1 MGARR
6 PLHAL
11 VVEDDL
17 DDADLLAMEIRRG
30 YDAVVE
36 RVESLAQL
44 AEMLAT
50 GRWEIVISDFT
61 LNGFTALDAL
71 EVVKRTGRDI
81 PFIIV
86 SGSIG
91 EETAVEAM
99 RAGANDFFLKD
110 RLNRLA
116 PAIEREVREAANRQE
131 RRQALAQVAENES
144 RLRAIFN
151 QSLVGIAQTDLA
163 HRFVLVNDQFCR
175 ITGRTRDEL
184 IGSPMPE
191 ITHPDHRDEASQLFA
206 KAVTERG
213 GYAIE
218 MRYVRPDGSHVWVN
232 LNVSIVVD
240 MQGESSFGVNIV
252 EDITQRRRADED
264 LRLAVTARDEF
275 LAMASHEL
283 KTPVASLELVLA
295 SSLHV
300 LGTVPPSSAP
310 IGKLSQRLGVAA
322 KQVDRLTSLIHNLLD
337 VTRITSGRLNLTC
350 SEGDFSDVVR
360 TAVARLQDLVVRSGS
375 QIVLHAEEPVFG
387 WFDPHAVDVV
397 ISNLLANAAKYGMGK
412 PIEVAVTRR
421 EDVAFLSVTDHGMGI
436 DLIDQRRI
444 FERFERAVS
453 PNHYGGFGIGLWIA
467 RNIAEAHG
475 GAIRVESGPGVGSTF
490 VVEIPLVKTE
500 VAA

>member
-1 MGARR
+1 
-6 PLHAL
+6 
-11 VVEDDL
+11 
-17 DDADLLAMEIRRG
+17 
-30 YDAVVE
+30 
-36 RVESLAQL
+36 
-44 AEMLAT
+44 
-50 GRWEIVISDFT
+50 VISDFT

-99 RAGANDFFLKD
+99 RAGAHDFFLKD
-110 RLNRLA
+110 RLHRLA

-131 RRQALAQVAENES
+131 RREALAQVAENES

-151 QSLVGIAQTDLA
+151 QSLVAIAQTDLE

-175 ITGRTRDEL
+175 ITGRTRAEL
-184 IGSPMPE
+184 IGSTMPE
-191 ITHPDHRDEASQLFA
+191 ITHPDHRDEASALFA
-206 KAVTERG
+206 QAVKECG

-232 LNVSIVVD
+232 HNVSIVVD
-240 MQGESSFGVNIV
+240 VRGESSFGVNIV
-252 EDITQRRRADED
+252 ENITQRRRADEE

-295 SSLHV
+295 SSLRV
-300 LGTVPPSSAP
+300 LDGVPPSSAP
-310 IGKLSQRLGVAA
+310 VDKLTQRLNVASR
-322 KQVDRLTSLIHNLLD
+322 QVDRLTALIHNLLD
-337 VTRITSGRLNLTC
+337 VTRITSGRLNLIRR
-350 SEGDFSDVVR
+350 EGDLIDVVR
-360 TAVARLQDLVVRSGS
+360 TAVVRLQDLIVRSGS
-375 QIVLHAEEPVFG
+375 QIVLNADEPVFG

-397 ISNLLANAAKYGMGK
+397 TSNLVANAAKYGMGK
-412 PIEVAVTRR
+412 PIEVTVSRCSRANG
-421 EDVAFLSVTDHGMGI
+421 EVAHLSVVDHGMGI
-436 DLIDQRRI
+436 DIGDQQRI

-475 GAIRVESGPGVGSTF
+475 GAIRVESRPGEGSTF
-490 VVEIPLVKTE
+490 VVEIPLVNPE